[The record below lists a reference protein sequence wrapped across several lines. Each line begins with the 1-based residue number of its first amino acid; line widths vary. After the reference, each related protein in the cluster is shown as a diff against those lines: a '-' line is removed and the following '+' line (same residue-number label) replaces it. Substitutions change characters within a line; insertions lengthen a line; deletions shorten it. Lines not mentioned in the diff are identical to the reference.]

1 MSHAQPTAAHPPTD
15 HIADRFNQLALDR
28 SLIDPDRPQTLYP
41 QHQSTSD
48 HHDSRSERLLR
59 GHTLVAGSGSQFL
72 NSRSRLTS
80 PKPFSRSFTILTSVS
95 PCIHAAFFPSTH
107 SSASLPRFPWVC
119 AKRSSVYQSRLPSR
133 SPSQLPAITNSNQL
147 PIALTSPQAPTTNT
161 PIPQKN
167 TLTPNYVY
175 AHNMQISADN
185 FNTKIPLKSLTNNH
199 LTRYSLIFARNNCAD
214 NVTHPCTP
222 LRVSFLT
229 LRHPAPLRLHSSRAC
244 GDRGFFPCPH
254 FL

>member
-1 MSHAQPTAAHPPTD
+1 MKTPGLKLKNLKETRIPCPSFRCVYTFFTYSPLSVATPTD
-15 HIADRFNQLALDR
+15 TFSLHKNTFNIDGHSSRPAGFAAYELYRSHPKIPSTDR

-161 PIPQKN
+161 PILQKN

-185 FNTKIPLKSLTNNH
+185 FNTKIPLKNLTNSH
-199 LTRYSLIFARNNCAD
+199 LPRY
-214 NVTHPCTP
+214 
-222 LRVSFLT
+222 
-229 LRHPAPLRLHSSRAC
+229 
-244 GDRGFFPCPH
+244 
-254 FL
+254 